1 MGSGMCGAGLSVCSL
16 SKDRVRRTNLLLPL
30 FPDSLDVVTAGVVVP
45 TSVVWVSVVAGEM
58 VGFVPS
64 YCRYRFISER

>member
-16 SKDRVRRTNLLLPL
+16 SKDRVRRNSLLME
-30 FPDSLDVVTAGVVVP
+30 SAEVATVVAAVISA
-45 TSVVWVSVVAGEM
+45 SVVAVAGEM

-64 YCRYRFISER
+64 Y